1 MSADSYL
8 RCIRFRPVASKP
20 HFFSLGDAKANA
32 FYAKA
37 NRCSPAGANS
47 AG

>member
-20 HFFSLGDAKANA
+20 HFFSLGDAKA
-32 FYAKA
+32 YAGLDNVSSRA
-37 NRCSPAGANS
+37 ADANS

>member
-32 FYAKA
+32 FDANYNHYSTADAK
-37 NRCSPAGANS
+37 S
-47 AG
+47 AD